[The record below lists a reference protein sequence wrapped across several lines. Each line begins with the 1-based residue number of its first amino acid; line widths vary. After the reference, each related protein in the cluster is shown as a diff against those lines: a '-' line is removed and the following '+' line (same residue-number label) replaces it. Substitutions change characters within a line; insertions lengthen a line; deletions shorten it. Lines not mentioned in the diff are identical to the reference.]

1 MGGEGAGEMIF
12 PNFIEDEELA
22 CGRAGSQRA
31 AVRMTFE
38 APPHFWTRA
47 IKGLAARIN
56 RVSWLERFA
65 PVAFVAAAV
74 AAIAIY
80 GLRRSGAGAEWGWRM
95 CGAGLTAVGAVT
107 WWQTR
112 RERFSRDDARVLLEY
127 RLGLDSRLTA
137 AELGLTAWPRQMP
150 VPKDVVRWRSR
161 TVQGWLAA
169 ALAMVMAGAW
179 LPVPSAEER
188 LARPHEKPPALVQ
201 TEAWLEALA
210 QLEAVDP
217 KSVEPLAE
225 RAQELARESPENQY
239 THSGL
244 EAADALREQ
253 TSAAMQGLANALET
267 AAGVMAPLE
276 QPGAGLTADQLKNIG
291 ERLEAALRAAEGGTL
306 ALRPELL
313 QACEACAGD
322 PKSLT
327 AAQAAQL
334 RAGLA
339 KAGKQIRGVGG
350 AALAGVVI
358 AEAGPGAEAGRGGI
372 NRGPGEAPLTFS
384 DKASDAP
391 PGRIEAV
398 ASEDMSR
405 ASLGDLLGTQTGE
418 HEIDPASAQGLTAAG
433 APAAAGAGGEAVW
446 VNRLTPSERAALTS
460 FFK

>member
-1 MGGEGAGEMIF
+1 
-12 PNFIEDEELA
+12 
-22 CGRAGSQRA
+22 
-31 AVRMTFE
+31 
-38 APPHFWTRA
+38 
-47 IKGLAARIN
+47 
-56 RVSWLERFA
+56 
-65 PVAFVAAAV
+65 
-74 AAIAIY
+74 
-80 GLRRSGAGAEWGWRM
+80 
-95 CGAGLTAVGAVT
+95 LTAVGAVT

-137 AELGLTAWPRQMP
+137 AELGLTAWPRQMS

-169 ALAMVMAGAW
+169 ALVMVMAGAW

-217 KSVEPLAE
+217 ESVEPLAE
-225 RAQELARESPENQY
+225 RAQELARQSPENQY

-350 AALAGVVI
+350 AALAGVAI
-358 AEAGPGAEAGRGGI
+358 AGAEPGAEAGQGGI

-405 ASLGDLLGTQTGE
+405 ASLGDLLGTQAGE

-446 VNRLTPSERAALTS
+446 VNRLTPAERAALTS